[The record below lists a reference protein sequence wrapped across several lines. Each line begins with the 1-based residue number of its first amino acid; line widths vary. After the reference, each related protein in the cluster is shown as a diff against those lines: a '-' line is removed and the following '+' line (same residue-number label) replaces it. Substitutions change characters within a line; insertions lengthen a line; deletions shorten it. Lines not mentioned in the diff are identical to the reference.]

1 MNVLLYIIIGIMAVA
16 GGWWFIRHQ
25 RKLRLRAHL
34 MQEAIRN
41 KDFTFRMPT
50 DGMIFGERAMQET
63 LNQLGETIR
72 QQVNQSEVESW
83 ERLTRVLTHE
93 MMNATAP
100 ITSISQSL
108 LNRPDVK
115 STPLEDGI
123 QAIYD
128 TSRHLS
134 DFVISY
140 RKMSELEKP
149 KMGDVALLKMIED
162 IRKAYPQLT
171 WEVNIS
177 PDMTVWADAGMLRQ
191 VLMNL
196 VKNAIEAQAQK
207 IVVEAHQDDRS
218 PDSIQNHGPLIFYI
232 GNDGLPIPA
241 ENRQSLFVPFFTT
254 KRSGS
259 GIGLSLSRRMMVLQ
273 GGMLELAEQ
282 SRMGC
287 RVAFLLS
294 LPRKSTKRA
303 TTAVAIT
310 RMAHEGVL
318 FQRISPST
326 RHAGKGSISAGRGW
340 KSCPLVNR
348 MMSPTFSSRLM
359 AADDSRA
366 ICRIRSGR
374 SEPNV
379 FNL

>member
-115 STPLEDGI
+115 GTPLEDGI

-134 DFVISY
+134 DFVTSY

-149 KMGDVALLKMIED
+149 KMDDVDLLKMIED
-162 IRKAYPQLT
+162 IRKAYPQLA

-177 PDMTVWADAGMLRQ
+177 PEVTVRADAGMLRQ

-196 VKNAIEAQAQK
+196 VKNAIEAKAQK
-207 IVVEAHQDDRS
+207 IVVEKGQGSNH
-218 PDSIQNHGPLIFYI
+218 DSAFLTLYI

-259 GIGLSLSRRMMVLQ
+259 GIGLSLSRRMMILQ
-273 GGMLELAEQ
+273 GGMLDLVEQ
-282 SRMGC
+282 SRQGC
-287 RVAFLLS
+287 SVVFMLS
-294 LPRKSTKRA
+294 L
-303 TTAVAIT
+303 
-310 RMAHEGVL
+310 
-318 FQRISPST
+318 QPSK
-326 RHAGKGSISAGRGW
+326 A
-340 KSCPLVNR
+340 
-348 MMSPTFSSRLM
+348 SS
-359 AADDSRA
+359 
-366 ICRIRSGR
+366 
-374 SEPNV
+374 
-379 FNL
+379 